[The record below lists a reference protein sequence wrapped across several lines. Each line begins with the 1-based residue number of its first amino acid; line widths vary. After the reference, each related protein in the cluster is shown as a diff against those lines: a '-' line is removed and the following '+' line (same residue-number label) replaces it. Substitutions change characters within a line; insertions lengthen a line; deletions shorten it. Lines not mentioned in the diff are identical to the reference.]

1 MRKPCSLF
9 AVGLL
14 TAALLATPT
23 AIAGPLD
30 DAAISGD
37 VAALKRLLD
46 EGANPNG
53 NGTPNVP
60 TPLFFAAERGNLAA
74 VDALLDSGADV
85 NALTSRGSA
94 LHIAARRGRTEIVE
108 TLLRRGADPNL
119 LGGDKMTRPLHE
131 AAAGGSLETVIL
143 LLDQGADVNAR
154 TGYKG
159 FRGEAPAIH
168 LAALNG
174 HDDVAAL
181 LRERGFQPWT
191 PEPIA
196 EGELAAADLALGKE
210 MAVKCTPCHTYE
222 PGKVGKRAASLWNI
236 VGQKKASNPDF
247 AFSPAMAS
255 QTGVWDYEEL
265 NRYLADAYGSVPGT
279 SSYFTTIRD
288 RAARIAA
295 IAYLRTMA
303 DDPVPLP

>member
-1 MRKPCSLF
+1 MRSPRSLF
-9 AVGLL
+9 ELSLL
-14 TAALLATPT
+14 VSALLLAPA
-23 AIAGPLD
+23 AIADPLE

-37 VAALKRLLD
+37 VAAIKRLLD
-46 EGANPNG
+46 EGADPDGDESPNSL
-53 NGTPNVP
+53 
-60 TPLFFAAERGNLAA
+60 TPLFFAAERGHLDA
-74 VDALLDSGADV
+74 VDLLVDSGADL

-119 LGGDKMTRPLHE
+119 LGGDLRTRPLHE
-131 AAAGGSLETVIL
+131 AAYGGSVEIVTL
-143 LLDQGADVNAR
+143 LLDHGADVNAR
-154 TGYKG
+154 TD

-168 LAALNG
+168 FAALKG
-174 HDDVAAL
+174 HDEVAAL

-196 EGELAAADLALGKE
+196 AGELAAADLGLGKE

-222 PGKVGKRAASLWNI
+222 PGQVGKRAPSLWNI
-236 VGQKKASNPDF
+236 VGQQKASNPNF
-247 AFSPAMAS
+247 GFSPVMAS
-255 QTGVWDYEEL
+255 QSGVWDYEEL
-265 NRYLADAYGSVPGT
+265 NLYLADVYGTVPGT